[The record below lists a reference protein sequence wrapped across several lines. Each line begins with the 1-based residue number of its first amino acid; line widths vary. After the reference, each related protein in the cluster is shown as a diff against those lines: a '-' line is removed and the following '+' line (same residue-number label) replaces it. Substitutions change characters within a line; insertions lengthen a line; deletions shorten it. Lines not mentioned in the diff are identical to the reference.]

1 MKIKFL
7 LLFFL
12 FFFLINNSFANNI
25 AIIDLN
31 YLINNS
37 ITGKNIIEKLEKLN
51 TENINLLKKE
61 QLLLSNEKNEIEK
74 KKNIL
79 SKDELNQ
86 KISILNS
93 KLDEFNKKQ
102 QNMSVEFKKLKETQ
116 LTNFI
121 KKINP
126 IVEKFMIDNNIDLVL
141 KKESIHIS
149 KSEYDITE
157 KLIIIINKNLN

>member
-102 QNMSVEFKKLKETQ
+102 QNMSIEFKKLKETQ